1 MNETKLPKVGTRA
14 HIALKHREAIENLNS
29 VVNTYLAPS
38 TIDGVG
44 VFALRDIKKGER
56 MYQNVIPSLHD
67 LPYSKWRKLHEHV
80 RKTLIEFFPYKIFD
94 GKERAQTF
102 WYPVNS
108 MQAYM
113 NHSDTPNYD
122 CMKDI
127 ALKNIKKGEEITENY
142 REIADS
148 EKIFPF
154 LKK

>member
-1 MNETKLPKVGTRA
+1 
-14 HIALKHREAIENLNS
+14 
-29 VVNTYLAPS
+29 
-38 TIDGVG
+38 
-44 VFALRDIKKGER
+44 
-56 MYQNVIPSLHD
+56 
-67 LPYSKWRKLHEHV
+67 
-80 RKTLIEFFPYKIFD
+80 
-94 GKERAQTF
+94 
-102 WYPVNS
+102 
-108 MQAYM
+108 M